1 MDKEEL
7 EKAFQDAAR
16 RASETKTVLPPDIQL
31 LLYAHYK
38 QGNHKSKLMPVENI
52 KENDLR
58 SAFKYNALIQIKGLS
73 ATEAKKEYIKLVAQY
88 IPD

>member
-1 MDKEEL
+1 LNKEEL
-7 EKAFQDAAR
+7 EIAFQDAAR
-16 RASETKTVLPPDIQL
+16 KASETKTVLPPDIQL

-38 QGNHKSKLMPVENI
+38 QGNHKSKLIPVENI

-73 ATEAKKEYIKLVAQY
+73 AAEAKKEYIKLVKQY
-88 IPD
+88 ITD